1 MPICYR
7 LSVWLSCKN
16 RLPTYCVYC
25 VGADVKQYTIQS
37 NPPVCKICLNS
48 RVRTVSRWLVVSV
61 AEFHAHVTAKRWYEV
76 LAGMNSRTVQK
87 SKDGTK
93 NPWYKTSTVRK
104 VHLWY
109 ETTMVR
115 KVWFLPHP
123 SSFSDSKFH
132 PEILGFPRAGAL
144 NEGGV
149 GEIGDFRTLSR
160 HISETVQD
168 RTKVGIDH

>member
-25 VGADVKQYTIQS
+25 VGADVKHYTIQS

-76 LAGMNSRTVQK
+76 LAGMNSPWYERYKNPRMVRK
-87 SKDGTK
+87 IHGTK
-93 NPWYKTSTVRK
+93 RPRYEKSTYGTKR
-104 VHLWY
+104 LWY
-109 ETTMVR
+109 EKCGSCPIPLVFPTASFIQ
-115 KVWFLPHP
+115 KFLG
-123 SSFSDSKFH
+123 S
-132 PEILGFPRAGAL
+132 PER
-144 NEGGV
+144 E
-149 GEIGDFRTLSR
+149 R
-160 HISETVQD
+160 
-168 RTKVGIDH
+168 